1 MNLYLL
7 RRLFDALYVRRFL
20 FTSCGCVVHHRERLP
35 VNGPAIFVSNH
46 ASLGDAMVIQLLYP
60 GAMLRYIRPTGARD
74 FFLKSV
80 LAYWAARDIM
90 RMCFLDRES
99 GARAKDG
106 EDVFREFREPL
117 KEGNML
123 IYFPQGTRS
132 TGAPFLPGVY
142 HLARAFP
149 DVPIIPVLLLGTREM
164 FPRGTR
170 WPRPHPV
177 SVRIGE
183 QFHPLE
189 KETPREYA
197 RRLENYVYRLQDD
210 CS

>member
-20 FTSCGCVVHHRERLP
+20 FRACECKVYHPEQLP
-35 VNGPAIFVSNH
+35 ISGPAIFVSNH

-60 GAMLRYIRPTGARD
+60 GAMLGHIRPTGARD
-74 FFLKSV
+74 FFLKSA

-99 GARAKDG
+99 GTRAKDG
-106 EDVFREFREPL
+106 EDIFSEFRKPL
-117 KEGNML
+117 REGNML

-132 TGAPFLPGVY
+132 RGSPFLPGVY

-177 SVRIGE
+177 TVYIGE
-183 QFHPLE
+183 RFFPRE
-189 KETPREYA
+189 NETPREYA
-197 RRLENYVYRLQDD
+197 RRLEDYVYQLQDE